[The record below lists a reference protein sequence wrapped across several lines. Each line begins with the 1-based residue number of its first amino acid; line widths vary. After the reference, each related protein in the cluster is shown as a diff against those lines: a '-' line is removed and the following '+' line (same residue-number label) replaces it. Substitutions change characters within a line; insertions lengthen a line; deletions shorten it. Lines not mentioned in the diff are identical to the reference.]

1 MVLQFL
7 AVTMLSLSLPFAS
20 SAFGSTRVSTI
31 HTNNDGIP
39 IKISNGSCMQT
50 TSHDSSSSQQRRDVI
65 SKSSRAISSLLVWNL
80 SLPTTNQA
88 LAEEVPYQRITSS
101 IPKIAQYI
109 MEECNSEFLA
119 SVSKSNYNFLYRGLS
134 PEQSKAATNGSNFA
148 AILLK
153 DETFDLLDSN
163 TYNSKEAATYFQS
176 LEDEMTTKG
185 MTMKPSNSHI
195 GTTCP
200 KEASKWGQAASVW
213 PWGERGVEFAWL
225 VDGGTFWPIDRGTS
239 SRKNR
244 RLVTSSAAKHGLA
257 DALQGDAWDI
267 MFRAD
272 NGFLAV
278 PADIDTELRAYLRE
292 MQR

>member
-1 MVLQFL
+1 
-7 AVTMLSLSLPFAS
+7 
-20 SAFGSTRVSTI
+20 
-31 HTNNDGIP
+31 
-39 IKISNGSCMQT
+39 MQT

-65 SKSSRAISSLLVWNL
+65 SKSSRTISSLLTWNL

-148 AILLK
+148 GILLK

-163 TYNSKEAATYFQS
+163 TYNSKQAARYFQS